1 MNGSTFDVE
10 LPSLKPNTTYKVLVS
25 AEYLTNS
32 SLPTPDVSFTTLE
45 DPKKSCKWVKSAVV
59 VSLIVLKG
67 VVVWCWQLGKH
78 CWLGH
83 LKVVNLILRWVFF
96 SSNFE
101 SWYNV
106 TILPQN

>member
-1 MNGSTFDVE
+1 VNGSTFDVE

-32 SLPTPDVSFTTLE
+32 SLPTTDVSFTTLE

-59 VSLIVLKG
+59 VNLIVLKG
-67 VVVWCWQLGKH
+67 VVVWCWQPGKH

-83 LKVVNLILRWVFF
+83 LKVVILILRWFF
-96 SSNFE
+96 FLQ
-101 SWYNV
+101 
-106 TILPQN
+106 ILKVGTM